1 MGSWGVPLAR
11 EQMKGQGG
19 RQTTTE
25 DHSRTVS
32 PALQLCTQGI
42 SVRTCRNMYVLMTSI
57 RPLSVYGSKLCT
69 MQSLHYA
76 VSALCSLCTMQSLHY
91 AVSAALHNLR
101 ASASLHHPQSGALA
115 MPLPK
120 HKAPRSM
127 TRKSHFQYEYSVQ
140 ISRYCSRL
148 YCYFPPAALSPLLRK
163 PPAAHLCL
171 MLP

>member
-1 MGSWGVPLAR
+1 VPLAR

-57 RPLSVYGSKLCT
+57 RPLSVYGSK
-69 MQSLHYA
+69 
-76 VSALCSLCTMQSLHY
+76 LCTMQSLHY